1 MENKKNNIFK
11 RENKDDSFLFSTSLI
26 FEENIDKLWL
36 YLRDLSFETTNIDFL
51 DNFKYI
57 KGDNTWTIGNI
68 CSMYWIGVTHLTA
81 KCTFIK
87 VDRIRKKI
95 KWKMKCD
102 IGIDYYKSLTLY
114 RITQNGKTLVKSYFS
129 RTENKND
136 LIDFSQTL
144 NYYSNLQ
151 HNVLIQL
158 SKYLQNIKKDIIIYE
173 SCIIN
178 ANYLQIWK
186 LITDMKILS
195 KLSLGIT
202 TNMEYKGSINEIG
215 SFIKYFDTSLN
226 KTVFLKIT
234 GYKISNQ
241 KKCWIFR
248 LEAIGTNIVN
258 IAKLIEVKLVIINS
272 NKSQVSFIHVF
283 PYNSE
288 PEFIKEFS
296 VNKKNM
302 FNNIIKYIVQIKK
315 KNIIKNDDK
324 SNNII

>member
-102 IGIDYYKSLTLY
+102 IGINYYKSLTLY

-215 SFIKYFDTSLN
+215 SFIKYFDTL
-226 KTVFLKIT
+226 
-234 GYKISNQ
+234 SNQ
-241 KKCWIFR
+241 
-248 LEAIGTNIVN
+248 
-258 IAKLIEVKLVIINS
+258 
-272 NKSQVSFIHVF
+272 
-283 PYNSE
+283 
-288 PEFIKEFS
+288 
-296 VNKKNM
+296 
-302 FNNIIKYIVQIKK
+302 
-315 KNIIKNDDK
+315 
-324 SNNII
+324 

>member
-1 MENKKNNIFK
+1 
-11 RENKDDSFLFSTSLI
+11 
-26 FEENIDKLWL
+26 
-36 YLRDLSFETTNIDFL
+36 
-51 DNFKYI
+51 
-57 KGDNTWTIGNI
+57 
-68 CSMYWIGVTHLTA
+68 
-81 KCTFIK
+81 
-87 VDRIRKKI
+87 
-95 KWKMKCD
+95 
-102 IGIDYYKSLTLY
+102 
-114 RITQNGKTLVKSYFS
+114 
-129 RTENKND
+129 
-136 LIDFSQTL
+136 
-144 NYYSNLQ
+144 
-151 HNVLIQL
+151 
-158 SKYLQNIKKDIIIYE
+158 
-173 SCIIN
+173 
-178 ANYLQIWK
+178 
-186 LITDMKILS
+186 MKILS

-202 TNMEYKGSINEIG
+202 INMEYKGSINEIG

-258 IAKLIEVKLVIINS
+258 IAKLIEVKLVIINT

-315 KNIIKNDDK
+315 KNIIKNNK
-324 SNNII
+324 SNNIIYNDIK